1 MHREPLVDNIYQNYV
16 VKQSMF
22 FQIIHRDIAARNI
35 LLDHNRVCKISDF
48 GLSRN
53 LADTGSEMYEQ
64 KTKVRQL
71 PQAFFGHSKK
81 NSRWINSKLKLKTK
95 IFGIFQKIVL
105 SLKTC
110 FIHLE
115 RLLCSG
121 LVSISITH
129 VCLLSQSRYP
139 SSFATYC
146 SNKDREAK
154 AQTQRKN
161 PQNLRK

>member
-1 MHREPLVDNIYQNYV
+1 MLREPLVDNIYQNYV

-71 PQAFFGHSKK
+71 PQAFFGPVEKK
-81 NSRWINSKLKLKTK
+81 PKVNKLKTQ
-95 IFGIFQKIVL
+95 G
-105 SLKTC
+105 
-110 FIHLE
+110 
-115 RLLCSG
+115 
-121 LVSISITH
+121 
-129 VCLLSQSRYP
+129 
-139 SSFATYC
+139 
-146 SNKDREAK
+146 
-154 AQTQRKN
+154 KN
-161 PQNLRK
+161 